1 MTTSLP
7 DPDAQSPS
15 LGSAKNILHWLP
27 CCWSPF
33 PTQQRVWDIIPGI
46 PTHDGN
52 ETGISAPQSPKV
64 GLKEAQR
71 EKWTPSPSFPGNPK
85 SGVERDPPHVV
96 LSLQVLTL

>member
-1 MTTSLP
+1 M
-7 DPDAQSPS
+7 PS
-15 LGSAKNILHWLP
+15 LHPWVLP
-27 CCWSPF
+27 KTSFTGCLAGWSPF

-71 EKWTPSPSFPGNPK
+71 EKWTPSPSFPGNPQ
-85 SGVERDPPHVV
+85 SGVERDPPHAV